1 MMKIMKNRY
10 TCIWKNCRII
20 CYSKKK
26 INDKPKN
33 NSYQE
38 IRSRLNFFVI
48 YHKLYVYEINA
59 WIKRITLNGLQRWF
73 NRCTR
78 KPTCISPSPL
88 REWMEPLAMKYSMD
102 FVMLVVC
109 LRESF
114 IVTVKQR
121 DFNQTMQENL
131 TNITYCC

>member
-1 MMKIMKNRY
+1 MLELRGSPLI
-10 TCIWKNCRII
+10 
-20 CYSKKK
+20 
-26 INDKPKN
+26 
-33 NSYQE
+33 
-38 IRSRLNFFVI
+38 
-48 YHKLYVYEINA
+48 
-59 WIKRITLNGLQRWF
+59 GLQRWF

-78 KPTCISPSPL
+78 KLTCISPSPL

-121 DFNQTMQENL
+121 ALIRQCKKT
-131 TNITYCC
+131 